1 MAKSRRALIAAA
13 LVIPIVVIGL
23 GARFLGAGL
32 LADLSGGILYAA
44 LIYVLLV
51 FVRPDASRISTAGLA
66 LGFCVAVELLQ
77 ISSLPATLG
86 AAFPPIRLV
95 LGSTFVPL
103 DLLAYLLGVL
113 VALGVD
119 SLINKIRTN
128 RQDQASVNTL

>member
-1 MAKSRRALIAAA
+1 MAAA
-13 LVIPIVVIGL
+13 LIIPIIGIGL

-32 LADLSGGILYAA
+32 LADLAGGILYA
-44 LIYVLLV
+44 VLVYTLAV
-51 FVRPDASRISTAGLA
+51 FVRPAGSRISNAGLA
-66 LGFCVAVELLQ
+66 LGFCVAIELLQ

-113 VALGVD
+113 VALCID
-119 SLINKIRTN
+119 SLISKVRTN
-128 RQDQASVNTL
+128 RQNQASVGTL

>member
-1 MAKSRRALIAAA
+1 MAKTRRRLIAAA
-13 LVIPIVVIGL
+13 LIVPIIGIGL

-32 LADLSGGILYAA
+32 LADLSGGILYAV
-44 LIYVLLV
+44 LIYILAI
-51 FVRPDASRISTAGLA
+51 FVRPAGSRISTAGLA

-113 VALGVD
+113 VALGID
-119 SLINKIRTN
+119 SLLGKIRTN
-128 RQDQASVNTL
+128 RQNKTSVNNL